1 MAGGFEK
8 SVKGATKL
16 KLAAP
21 KSKYIEN
28 ILVATHT
35 GEAGVAEVFRSLQL
49 RLRDSAWTIVFKA
62 LIVLHIMIREG
73 QLDAALGYLSD
84 NPKKIA
90 PSNFSEAQSQGHN
103 IRRYAEY
110 LMSRA
115 KAFDATKIDHVRSG
129 PGRLKRIG
137 VDKGLLRETEIVQ
150 KQIRALLR
158 CDLLTDEPENEIS
171 LTAFRLLTLDLLTLY
186 SVMNE
191 GTINVLEHYFEMS
204 RPDSVRAL
212 AIYKTFTKQTEE
224 VVQFLGV
231 ARHFQSA
238 TRLEI
243 PKLKHAST
251 DLARLLEDDLND
263 PDFDLRRREYL
274 AKKGVR
280 IPPSMENSAT
290 SDVSKPMPNA
300 PMQTQ
305 PKQAE
310 QPKPVPVDLID
321 FFDSIEENQQP
332 MGQPQTQYQQPGFQQ
347 QSQQSFY
354 PQQSGFQQ
362 QPQAIQQ
369 QPQAIQQQP
378 QAIQQQPQA
387 IQQQPQAIQQQPLA
401 TGYGQST
408 QYGAPYQAQNSN
420 NPFGQQQ
427 HQQAQPPQP
436 QPLQAM
442 PTGAGF
448 GGYSAQPQSYGF
460 QSQLAP
466 IPQEGVPSFP
476 QQPQQVPQPLQPQHT
491 NPFRQSMMVNSS
503 MAAQPPAAPLSRQ
516 NTNPF
521 ARRLSTANT
530 QYNPLN
536 EQIQPVQPPQ
546 VQAPQQPQAQPIQ
559 PQRTG
564 TNPFARSS
572 PAPQQGLQPPAAAP
586 LRPNL
591 TGSTN
596 PFRQSQFINQQTGQ
610 GWQNSGQSGTMGG
623 LEQLDTVPI
632 FPRPGMT

>member
-1 MAGGFEK
+1 MTNFEK

-21 KSKYIEN
+21 KSKYVET

-35 GEAGVAEVFRSLQL
+35 GEAGVAEVFRTLQH

-62 LIVLHIMIREG
+62 LIIVHLLIREG
-73 QLDAALGYLSD
+73 QQDAALTYLSD

-90 PSNFSEAQSQGHN
+90 PSNFSEAQSQGRN

-110 LMSRA
+110 LITRA
-115 KAFDATKIDHVRSG
+115 RAFEATQTDYVRNG
-129 PGRLKRIG
+129 PGRLKRLS
-137 VDKGLLRETEIVQ
+137 VEKGLLRETEYVQ
-150 KQIRALLR
+150 KQIRALLKA
-158 CDLLTDEPENEIS
+158 DLLTDEPENEIS

-204 RPDSVRAL
+204 RPDSERAL

-274 AKKGVR
+274 AQKGIR
-280 IPPSMENSAT
+280 KDFGAPSSAATSSAAPKSAPTPTSNPPTQAQPQQPQQQKPPPS
-290 SDVSKPMPNA
+290 
-300 PMQTQ
+300 
-305 PKQAE
+305 
-310 QPKPVPVDLID
+310 DLID
-321 FFDSIEENQQP
+321 FFDSIEGNQQP
-332 MGQPQTQYQQPGFQQ
+332 MAQQNPVQYQQTGFNQQPQQAFYPQQTGFAQQQQMQPQMTGYGQQNPYGGFQQ
-347 QSQQSFY
+347 QN
-354 PQQSGFQQ
+354 
-362 QPQAIQQ
+362 
-369 QPQAIQQQP
+369 
-378 QAIQQQPQA
+378 
-387 IQQQPQAIQQQPLA
+387 
-401 TGYGQST
+401 TG
-408 QYGAPYQAQNSN
+408 

-427 HQQAQPPQP
+427 A
-436 QPLQAM
+436 QPLQAT

-448 GGYSAQPQSYGF
+448 GGYTPQ
-460 QSQLAP
+460 
-466 IPQEGVPSFP
+466 P
-476 QQPQQVPQPLQPQHT
+476 QQPQQSQQYGYQSQLGSAPQNGIASFPQQQQQQPVANQLQPQTTGT
-491 NPFRQSMMVNSS
+491 NPFRQSMMLNASTGS
-503 MAAQPPAAPLSRQ
+503 GAAPPASPLQRQ

-521 ARRLSTANT
+521 AKRLSVAH
-530 QYNPLN
+530 QLN
-536 EQIQPVQPPQ
+536 APPTEPVPP
-546 VQAPQQPQAQPIQ
+546 VPQQPQALQ

-572 PAPQQGLQPPAAAP
+572 SVPPPQNGGLQP
-586 LRPNL
+586 LQPNP

-623 LEQLDTVPI
+623 LEQMDTVPV
-632 FPRPGMT
+632 FPRPGMI

>member
-1 MAGGFEK
+1 MPGGFEK

-35 GEAGVAEVFRSLQL
+35 GEAGVAEVFRTLQI

-62 LIVLHIMIREG
+62 LIVLHLMIREG

-110 LMSRA
+110 LITRA
-115 KAFDATKIDHVRSG
+115 KAFEACKTDHVRSG

-137 VDKGLLRETEIVQ
+137 VEKGLLRETEIVQ
-150 KQIRALLR
+150 KQIRVLLR

-204 RPDSVRAL
+204 RPDSIRAL

-280 IPPSMENSAT
+280 VPPSMEASAT
-290 SDVSKPMPNA
+290 ADVSKPTPNTLMSNPPA
-300 PMQTQ
+300 SNQ

-310 QPKPVPVDLID
+310 QPKPPPVDLID
-321 FFDSIEENQQP
+321 FFDSIEQNQEP
-332 MGQPQTQYQQPGFQQ
+332 MAQQNPVQYQQTGFQQ
-347 QSQQSFY
+347 QSQQPFY
-354 PQQSGFQQ
+354 PQQTGF
-362 QPQAIQQ
+362 
-369 QPQAIQQQP
+369 
-378 QAIQQQPQA
+378 
-387 IQQQPQAIQQQPLA
+387 QQQPQAIQQQPLA
-401 TGYGQST
+401 TGYAQPT
-408 QYGAPYQAQNSN
+408 QYGTPYQAQGPN
-420 NPFGQQQ
+420 NPFGQPQQ
-427 HQQAQPPQP
+427 QQQPPPP

-448 GGYSAQPQSYGF
+448 GGYS
-460 QSQLAP
+460 
-466 IPQEGVPSFP
+466 PSRSRITAFP
-476 QQPQQVPQPLQPQHT
+476 QQQQQAPQSLQPLQPQHT
-491 NPFRQSMMVNSS
+491 NPFRQSMMLNTPT
-503 MAAQPPAAPLSRQ
+503 AAQPPAAPLSRQ

-530 QYNPLN
+530 QYNPSN
-536 EQIQPVQPPQ
+536 EQFQPAQPPQ
-546 VQAPQQPQAQPIQ
+546 VPLPQPPQAQPIQ

-564 TNPFARSS
+564 TNPFARAS

-586 LRPNL
+586 LRPNP

-623 LEQLDTVPI
+623 LEQLDTVPV

>member
-1 MAGGFEK
+1 MPGGFEK

-35 GEAGVAEVFRSLQL
+35 GEAGVAEVFRTLQL

-62 LIVLHIMIREG
+62 LIVLHLMIREG
-73 QLDAALGYLSD
+73 QQDAALGYLSD

-103 IRRYAEY
+103 IRRYSDY
-110 LMSRA
+110 LIARA
-115 KAFDATKIDHVRSG
+115 KAFEATKTDHVRSG

-137 VDKGLLRETEIVQ
+137 VEKGLLRETEIVQ
-150 KQIRALLR
+150 KQIRVLLR

-204 RPDSVRAL
+204 RPDSIRAL

-280 IPPSMENSAT
+280 LPPSMEASAT
-290 SDVSKPMPNA
+290 TDASKPTSYT
-300 PMQTQ
+300 PMSNPSASNP

-310 QPKPVPVDLID
+310 QSKPPPVDLID
-321 FFDSIEENQQP
+321 FFDSIEQNQQP
-332 MGQPQTQYQQPGFQQ
+332 MAQQNSMQYQQT
-347 QSQQSFY
+347 
-354 PQQSGFQQ
+354 GFQQ
-362 QPQAIQQ
+362 QPQQPFYPQQ
-369 QPQAIQQQP
+369 TGF
-378 QAIQQQPQA
+378 
-387 IQQQPQAIQQQPLA
+387 QQQPLA
-401 TGYGQST
+401 TGYGQPT
-408 QYGAPYQAQNSN
+408 QYGAPYQAQDPN

-427 HQQAQPPQP
+427 QQPQQQPPP
-436 QPLQAM
+436 PAPLQAM

-448 GGYSAQPQSYGF
+448 GGYSSQPQSYGF

-466 IPQEGVPSFP
+466 IPQEGIAAFP
-476 QQPQQVPQPLQPQHT
+476 QQQQQQAPQALQPQHT
-491 NPFRQSMMVNSS
+491 NPFRQSMLNSTTG
-503 MAAQPPAAPLSRQ
+503 AQPPAAPLSRQ

-530 QYNPLN
+530 QYTPSN
-536 EQIQPVQPPQ
+536 EQFPPTQP
-546 VQAPQQPQAQPIQ
+546 PQAQPIQ

-564 TNPFARSS
+564 TNPFARAS

-586 LRPNL
+586 LRPNP

-610 GWQNSGQSGTMGG
+610 GWQNTQSGTMGG
-623 LEQLDTVPI
+623 LEQLPTVPV
-632 FPRPGMT
+632 FPRPGVT

>member
-1 MAGGFEK
+1 MPGGFEK

-35 GEAGVAEVFRSLQL
+35 GEAGVAEVFRTLQI

-62 LIVLHIMIREG
+62 LIVLHLMIREG

-110 LMSRA
+110 LITRA
-115 KAFDATKIDHVRSG
+115 KAFDACKTDHVRSG

-204 RPDSVRAL
+204 RPDSIRAL

-280 IPPSMENSAT
+280 VPPNMEASTTA
-290 SDVSKPMPNA
+290 DVSKTMPNPPA
-300 PMQTQ
+300 SNP

-310 QPKPVPVDLID
+310 QPKPPPVDLID
-321 FFDSIEENQQP
+321 FFDSIEQNQQP
-332 MGQPQTQYQQPGFQQ
+332 MGQQNPTQYQQPEFQQ
-347 QSQQSFY
+347 QSQQPFY
-354 PQQSGFQQ
+354 PQQTGFQQ

-369 QPQAIQQQP
+369 QP
-378 QAIQQQPQA
+378 
-387 IQQQPQAIQQQPLA
+387 LG
-401 TGYGQST
+401 TGYGQPT
-408 QYGAPYQAQNSN
+408 QYGAPYQAQSPN

-427 HQQAQPPQP
+427 QPQQPPP

-448 GGYSAQPQSYGF
+448 GGYSPQPQQQQQQYGF

-466 IPQEGVPSFP
+466 IPQQGIASFP
-476 QQPQQVPQPLQPQHT
+476 QQQQAPQTLQPLQPQHT
-491 NPFRQSMMVNSS
+491 NPFRQSMMLNTPTG
-503 MAAQPPAAPLSRQ
+503 AQPPAAPLSRQ

-521 ARRLSTANT
+521 ARRLSTAT
-530 QYNPLN
+530 PQYSPSN
-536 EQIQPVQPPQ
+536 EQFQPAQSPQ
-546 VQAPQQPQAQPIQ
+546 AQQLPQPQAQPIQ

-564 TNPFARSS
+564 TNPFARAS

-586 LRPNL
+586 LRPNP

-610 GWQNSGQSGTMGG
+610 GWQNSGQSGTIGG

>member
-1 MAGGFEK
+1 MTGFEK

-21 KSKYIEN
+21 KSKYVET

-35 GEAGVAEVFRSLQL
+35 GEAGVAEVFRTLQH

-62 LIVLHIMIREG
+62 LIIVHLMIREG
-73 QLDAALGYLSD
+73 QQDAALSYLSD

-110 LMSRA
+110 LIARA
-115 KAFDATKIDHVRSG
+115 KAFDATKTDYVRSG
-129 PGRLKRIG
+129 PGRLKRLS
-137 VDKGLLRETEIVQ
+137 VDKGLLRETEFVQ

-158 CDLLTDEPENEIS
+158 CDMLTDEPENEIS

-204 RPDSVRAL
+204 RPDSERAL
-212 AIYKTFTKQTEE
+212 AIYKTFTRQTEE

-274 AKKGVR
+274 AQKGVKKEGR
-280 IPPSMENSAT
+280 APPALAAPSARSDPKPTSSLPTQPVQQKPPPS
-290 SDVSKPMPNA
+290 
-300 PMQTQ
+300 
-305 PKQAE
+305 
-310 QPKPVPVDLID
+310 DLID
-321 FFDSIEENQQP
+321 FFESIEQNQQP
-332 MGQPQTQYQQPGFQQ
+332 MGQQVPAQYQQTGFQQ
-347 QSQQSFY
+347 QQQQAFY
-354 PQQSGFQQ
+354 PQQTGFPQQ
-362 QPQAIQQ
+362 QPQMTGFGQTYPYSGALPQQ
-369 QPQAIQQQP
+369 N
-378 QAIQQQPQA
+378 
-387 IQQQPQAIQQQPLA
+387 
-401 TGYGQST
+401 TG
-408 QYGAPYQAQNSN
+408 
-420 NPFGQQQ
+420 NPFGQP
-427 HQQAQPPQP
+427 QAQPLQP
-436 QPLQAM
+436 T

-448 GGYSAQPQSYGF
+448 GGYTPQPQSYGY
-460 QSQLAP
+460 QTQLAP
-466 IPQEGVPSFP
+466 IPQNGVASFP
-476 QQPQQVPQPLQPQHT
+476 QQQPMPNQPQQEQQQTPT
-491 NPFRQSMMVNSS
+491 NPFRQSMMFNTPTGN
-503 MAAQPPAAPLSRQ
+503 AAPPAAPLARQ

-521 ARRLSTANT
+521 AKRLSTAPQSN
-530 QYNPLN
+530 YGAP
-536 EQIQPVQPPQ
+536 EQIPQ
-546 VQAPQQPQAQPIQ
+546 VPQIPPMPQTQPSPQPLQ

-572 PAPQQGLQPPAAAP
+572 SVPPQNMQPAAAP
-586 LRPNL
+586 LRPNP

-610 GWQNSGQSGTMGG
+610 GWQSSGQHGTMGG
-623 LEQLDTVPI
+623 LEQLETVPI

>member
-21 KSKYIEN
+21 KSKYIEH

-35 GEAGVAEVFRSLQL
+35 GEAGVAEVFRTLQL

-62 LIVLHIMIREG
+62 LIVLHLMIREG

-110 LMSRA
+110 LITRA
-115 KAFDATKIDHVRSG
+115 KAFEASKTDHVRSG

-137 VDKGLLRETEIVQ
+137 VEKGLLRETEIVQ
-150 KQIRALLR
+150 KQIRVLLR

-204 RPDSVRAL
+204 RPDSIRAL

-280 IPPSMENSAT
+280 VPSSMETSANNDAPKPAP
-290 SDVSKPMPNA
+290 SAPMPTPA
-300 PMQTQ
+300 RQ
-305 PKQAE
+305 PEKA
-310 QPKPVPVDLID
+310 KPAPVDLID
-321 FFDSIEENQQP
+321 FFDSIEQNQQP
-332 MGQPQTQYQQPGFQQ
+332 MGQPTSVQYQQTGFQQ
-347 QSQQSFY
+347 QQPFY
-354 PQQSGFQQ
+354 PQQTGFQQ
-362 QPQAIQQ
+362 QQSQ
-369 QPQAIQQQP
+369 
-378 QAIQQQPQA
+378 
-387 IQQQPQAIQQQPLA
+387 A
-401 TGYGQST
+401 TGYGQQQPQQPQAT
-408 QYGAPYQAQNSN
+408 GFGQPAQYSAPYQAQGPN

-427 HQQAQPPQP
+427 QHPQQ

-448 GGYSAQPQSYGF
+448 GGYTAQPQSYGY

-466 IPQEGVPSFP
+466 IPQEGIASFQQQ
-476 QQPQQVPQPLQPQHT
+476 QQPPQPLQPQTTGT
-491 NPFRQSMMVNSS
+491 NPFRQSVMLNASTG
-503 MAAQPPAAPLSRQ
+503 AQPPARPLSRQ

-521 ARRLSTANT
+521 ARRLSTTNQ
-530 QYNPLN
+530 QYNPSTEPFQN
-536 EQIQPVQPPQ
+536 AQSQ
-546 VQAPQQPQAQPIQ
+546 QAPPLPQAQPIK

-564 TNPFARSS
+564 TNPFARNS
-572 PAPQQGLQPPAAAP
+572 PAPQGMPPAAP
-586 LRPNL
+586 LQPNP

-610 GWQNSGQSGTMGG
+610 GWQASGQNGTMGG
-623 LEQLDTVPI
+623 LEQLETMPI

>member
-1 MAGGFEK
+1 MPGGFEK

-35 GEAGVAEVFRSLQL
+35 GEAGVAEVFRTLQI

-62 LIVLHIMIREG
+62 LIVLHLMIREG

-110 LMSRA
+110 LITRA
-115 KAFDATKIDHVRSG
+115 KAFEACKTDHVRSG
-129 PGRLKRIG
+129 PGRFKRIG

-204 RPDSVRAL
+204 RPDSIRAL

-280 IPPSMENSAT
+280 VPPSMETSAT
-290 SDVSKPMPNA
+290 ADVSKQMPNT
-300 PMQTQ
+300 PMSNPPASNPT
-305 PKQAE
+305 KQAE
-310 QPKPVPVDLID
+310 QPKPPPVDLID
-321 FFDSIEENQQP
+321 FFDSIEQNQQP
-332 MGQPQTQYQQPGFQQ
+332 MGQPTTMQYQQT
-347 QSQQSFY
+347 
-354 PQQSGFQQ
+354 GFQQ
-362 QPQAIQQ
+362 QPQQPFYPQQ
-369 QPQAIQQQP
+369 TGF
-378 QAIQQQPQA
+378 QQQPQA

-401 TGYGQST
+401 TGYGQPT
-408 QYGAPYQAQNSN
+408 QYAAPYQAQGPN
-420 NPFGQQQ
+420 NPFGQPQQ
-427 HQQAQPPQP
+427 QQPPPP

-448 GGYSAQPQSYGF
+448 GGYSPQPQSYSF

-466 IPQEGVPSFP
+466 IPQEGIAAFP
-476 QQPQQVPQPLQPQHT
+476 QQQQQAPQPLQPQHT
-491 NPFRQSMMVNSS
+491 NPFRQSTMLNTPTG
-503 MAAQPPAAPLSRQ
+503 AQPPAAPLSRQ

-521 ARRLSTANT
+521 ARRLSAANT
-530 QYNPLN
+530 QYNPSN
-536 EQIQPVQPPQ
+536 EPFQPAQPPQ
-546 VQAPQQPQAQPIQ
+546 VPLPQPPQAQPIQ

-564 TNPFARSS
+564 TNPFARAS

-586 LRPNL
+586 LRPNP

-623 LEQLDTVPI
+623 LEQLETMPV

>member
-1 MAGGFEK
+1 MPGGFEK

-35 GEAGVAEVFRSLQL
+35 GEAGVAEVFRTLQL

-62 LIVLHIMIREG
+62 LIVLHLMIREG

-110 LMSRA
+110 LITRA
-115 KAFDATKIDHVRSG
+115 KAFEACKTDHVRSG

-137 VDKGLLRETEIVQ
+137 VEKGLLRETEIVQ
-150 KQIRALLR
+150 KQIRVLLR

-204 RPDSVRAL
+204 RPDSIRAL

-274 AKKGVR
+274 TKKGVS
-280 IPPSMENSAT
+280 IPPSMEASAT
-290 SDVSKPMPNA
+290 ANVSKPMPNT
-300 PMQTQ
+300 PMSNPSASNQ

-310 QPKPVPVDLID
+310 QQKPPPVDLID
-321 FFDSIEENQQP
+321 FFDSIEQNQQP
-332 MGQPQTQYQQPGFQQ
+332 MGQQNPVQYQQT
-347 QSQQSFY
+347 
-354 PQQSGFQQ
+354 GFQQ
-362 QPQAIQQ
+362 QPQQPFYPQQ
-369 QPQAIQQQP
+369 TGFQPQPQP
-378 QAIQQQPQA
+378 V
-387 IQQQPQAIQQQPLA
+387 QQQPQAIQQQPLA
-401 TGYGQST
+401 TGYAQPT
-408 QYGAPYQAQNSN
+408 QYGAPYQAQGPN
-420 NPFGQQQ
+420 NPFGQPQQ
-427 HQQAQPPQP
+427 QQQPPPP

-448 GGYSAQPQSYGF
+448 GGYSPQPQSYGF
-460 QSQLAP
+460 QSPLAP
-466 IPQEGVPSFP
+466 ISQEGITAFP
-476 QQPQQVPQPLQPQHT
+476 QQQQQAPQPLQSLQPQHT
-491 NPFRQSMMVNSS
+491 NPFRQSMMLNTPTGT
-503 MAAQPPAAPLSRQ
+503 QPPAAPLSRQ

-521 ARRLSTANT
+521 ARRLSSANT
-530 QYNPLN
+530 QYNASN
-536 EQIQPVQPPQ
+536 EQFQSAQPPPPL
-546 VQAPQQPQAQPIQ
+546 PQPPQAQPIQ

-564 TNPFARSS
+564 TNPFARAS

-586 LRPNL
+586 CGLTQLAAPILSDRASLSISRPDKVGK
-591 TGSTN
+591 TAG
-596 PFRQSQFINQQTGQ
+596 RVVQ
-610 GWQNSGQSGTMGG
+610 WV
-623 LEQLDTVPI
+623 D
-632 FPRPGMT
+632 